1 RDGADSS
8 REATARG
15 DRRVDGDSGAR
26 RPQDP
31 LLLVG
36 HAAAMR
42 GNESFREQAGL
53 GEILGRQDAALLLDG
68 GHLAPDLIQV
78 HRRDRVEL
86 GLELAEAGE
95 KTGRAH
101 IGRERRLTGEQTSVY
116 SA

>member
-1 RDGADSS
+1 
-8 REATARG
+8 
-15 DRRVDGDSGAR
+15 
-26 RPQDP
+26 
-31 LLLVG
+31 
-36 HAAAMR
+36 MR

-101 IGRERRLTGEQTSVY
+101 IRRPRRQTGAHTTVSFALPARVEFGDACEAGVGEGRP
-116 SA
+116 